1 MFAQVNVGVTGGTV
15 RAGLVGGGV
24 VPQNGGGRG
33 WKVDEATGEYIM
45 PPKWRALMEWLLE
58 GPDRDPAFQYEWA
71 AANGLHEDSVRRMK
85 REVRFVREWN
95 RRCAELNIHPERTQ
109 SVIDSLHQQAV
120 GGSVQ
125 AASLYLQYVEKF
137 TPKRKVVVDE
147 REASGLSDGE
157 LADELEAQVLHLR
170 VVEDV
175 G

>member
-1 MFAQVNVGVTGGTV
+1 
-15 RAGLVGGGV
+15 
-24 VPQNGGGRG
+24 VPANGGGNG
-33 WKVDEATGEYIM
+33 WTWDEESGERIM
-45 PPKWRALMEWLLE
+45 PPLWQDLLE
-58 GPDRDPAFQYEWA
+58 WFLKGPDRDPKTQREWA
-71 AANGLHEDSVRRMK
+71 AERGCHEDSVRRIK
-85 REVRFVREWN
+85 RDVRFAREWD
-95 RRCAELNIHPERTQ
+95 RRAAELNIHPERTQ

-147 REASGLSDGE
+147 REVSGLSNDE
-157 LADELEAQVLHLR
+157 LVEELEAQVRHLR